1 MRMYGNQGSH
11 RPHHGRFRWDR
22 LALAVL
28 FVSLVIFGGVKLVGY
43 IGDLLSTIAASKEMR
58 QVYYDEP
65 IPAPAAATAAPDTP
79 APSVLP
85 TLSPSPSA
93 TAAPAVTNIPQLKKV
108 SYPGNPN
115 LQINRRFKALR
126 KENRDIVGWLTMTT
140 LLDEPVM
147 QRDETY
153 YMDHD
158 LLGKPN
164 VNGALFLD
172 SGISLKTRPYSL
184 VIYGHNMK
192 TGAMFGCLRNYE
204 NLAFYHNNPF
214 IAFHSI
220 YEEGEYVIFAAGC
233 VSTEPRTRHYVDF
246 IALNSTDYLERKGVI
261 DTLIAASVHTCFVD
275 VNPEDQLLIL
285 VTCTEK
291 DGDRRMLAAR
301 RVRDGEDEAQLKKLV
316 EKSWKK

>member
-1 MRMYGNQGSH
+1 MRMYGNQGNQRS
-11 RPHHGRFRWDR
+11 RRGRFRWGR
-22 LALAVL
+22 LALAIL
-28 FVSLVIFGGVKLVGY
+28 FVSLFIFGGVKLIGY
-43 IGDLLSTIAASKEMR
+43 FVDLFSTLAASKEIR
-58 QVYYDEP
+58 QVYYSEP
-65 IPAPAAATAAPDTP
+65 TLAPAAVTAVPDTP

-85 TLSPSPSA
+85 ALSPAPSA
-93 TAAPAVTNIPQLKKV
+93 TVAPIVTNIPQLKQI

-126 KENRDIVGWLTMTT
+126 KENRDIVGWLTMNT

-158 LLGKPN
+158 ILGKPN

-204 NLAFYHNNPF
+204 NLAFYHSNPF
-214 IAFHSI
+214 ISFDTM
-220 YEEGEYVIFAAGC
+220 YEEGRYVIFAVGC
-233 VSTEPRTRHYVDF
+233 VSTEPHTRHYVDF

-261 DTLIAASVHTCFVD
+261 DTLIAASVHSCFVD
-275 VNPEDQLLIL
+275 VKPEDQLLIL

-291 DGDRRMLAAR
+291 DGDRRMVAAR
-301 RVRDGEDEAQLKKLV
+301 RIRDGENEAELKKIV
-316 EKSWKK
+316 ERSWKK

>member
-1 MRMYGNQGSH
+1 MYGNQGSPRH
-11 RPHHGRFRWDR
+11 RRGRFRWDR

-28 FVSLVIFGGVKLVGY
+28 FVSLFIFGGVKLVGY
-43 IGDLLSTIAASKEMR
+43 IGDLISTIAASREIR
-58 QVYYDEP
+58 QVYHSEP
-65 IPAPAAATAAPDTP
+65 TPAPAAVTVAPETP
-79 APSVLP
+79 AVLP
-85 TLSPSPSA
+85 TPTPSPSA
-93 TAAPAVTNIPQLKKV
+93 TPAPAVTNDPHLKKV

-126 KENRDIVGWLTMTT
+126 KENRDIVGWLTMST

-158 LLGKPN
+158 ILGKPN

-301 RVRDGEDEAQLKKLV
+301 RIRDGENEAELKKIV
-316 EKSWKK
+316 ERSWKK

>member
-1 MRMYGNQGSH
+1 MRMYGNQGNY
-11 RPHHGRFRWDR
+11 RPRRRRFRWGR

-28 FVSLVIFGGVKLVGY
+28 CVSLFIFGGVKLVGY
-43 IGDLLSTIAASKEMR
+43 IGDLLSTIAASRDMR
-58 QVYYDEP
+58 QVYYSEP
-65 IPAPAAATAAPDTP
+65 TPAPAAVTAAPETP

-85 TLSPSPSA
+85 ALSPSPSA
-93 TAAPAVTNIPQLKKV
+93 TPAPAVTNVPQLKKV

-126 KENRDIVGWLTMTT
+126 KENRDIVGWLTMNT

-158 LLGKPN
+158 ILGKPN

-192 TGAMFGCLRNYE
+192 TGTMFGCLRNYE

-214 IAFHSI
+214 ISFHTI
-220 YEEGEYVIFAAGC
+220 YEEGRYVIFAAGC

-261 DTLIAASVHTCFVD
+261 DTLIAASVHSCFVD

-301 RVRDGEDEAQLKKLV
+301 RVRDGENEAVLKKTV
-316 EKSWKK
+316 ERSWKK

>member
-1 MRMYGNQGSH
+1 MYGNQGN
-11 RPHHGRFRWDR
+11 HHPRGRFRWGR

-28 FVSLVIFGGVKLVGY
+28 FVSLFIFGGVKLVGY
-43 IGDLLSTIAASKEMR
+43 IGDLLSSIAASKEMR
-58 QVYYDEP
+58 QVYHGEP
-65 IPAPAAATAAPDTP
+65 TPAPAAVTAAPDTP

-85 TLSPSPSA
+85 ALSPSPSA
-93 TAAPAVTNIPQLKKV
+93 TVAPIVTNIPQLKKV

-126 KENRDIVGWLTMTT
+126 KENRDIVGWLTMNT
-140 LLDEPVM
+140 LLDEPVT

-158 LLGKPN
+158 ILGKPN

-204 NLAFYHNNPF
+204 NLAFYHSNPF
-214 IAFHSI
+214 ISFNSI
-220 YEEGEYVIFAAGC
+220 YEEGRYVFFAVGC

-246 IALNSTDYLERKGVI
+246 IAINSTDYLERKSVI
-261 DTLIAASVHTCFVD
+261 DTLIVASVHSCFVD

-301 RVRDGEDEAQLKKLV
+301 RVRDGENEAELKKIV
-316 EKSWKK
+316 ERSWKK

>member
-1 MRMYGNQGSH
+1 MYGNQGSPRH
-11 RPHHGRFRWDR
+11 RRGRFRWDR

-28 FVSLVIFGGVKLVGY
+28 FVSLFIFGGVKLVGY
-43 IGDLLSTIAASKEMR
+43 IGDLISTIAASREIR
-58 QVYYDEP
+58 QVYHSEP
-65 IPAPAAATAAPDTP
+65 TPAPAAVTVAPETP
-79 APSVLP
+79 AVLP
-85 TLSPSPSA
+85 TPTPSPSA
-93 TAAPAVTNIPQLKKV
+93 TPAPAVTNDPHLKKV

-126 KENRDIVGWLTMTT
+126 KENRDIVGWLTMST

-158 LLGKPN
+158 ILGKPN

-301 RVRDGEDEAQLKKLV
+301 RIRDGENEAELKKIV
-316 EKSWKK
+316 ERRRKK

>member
-1 MRMYGNQGSH
+1 MRMYGNQGSPRH
-11 RPHHGRFRWDR
+11 RRGRFRWDR

-28 FVSLVIFGGVKLVGY
+28 FVSLFIFGGVKLVGY
-43 IGDLLSTIAASKEMR
+43 IGDLISTIAASREIR
-58 QVYYDEP
+58 QVYHSEP
-65 IPAPAAATAAPDTP
+65 TPAPAAVTVAPETP
-79 APSVLP
+79 AVLP
-85 TLSPSPSA
+85 TPTPSPSA
-93 TAAPAVTNIPQLKKV
+93 TPAPAVTNDPHLKKV

-126 KENRDIVGWLTMTT
+126 KENRDIVGWLTMST

-158 LLGKPN
+158 ILGKPN

-301 RVRDGEDEAQLKKLV
+301 RIRDGENEAELKKIV
-316 EKSWKK
+316 ERSWKK